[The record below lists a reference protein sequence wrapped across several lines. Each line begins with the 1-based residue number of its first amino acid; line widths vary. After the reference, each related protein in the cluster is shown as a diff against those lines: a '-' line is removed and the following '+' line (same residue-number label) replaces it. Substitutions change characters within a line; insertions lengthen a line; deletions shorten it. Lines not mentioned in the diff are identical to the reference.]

1 MYAVTVT
8 VLFRLNSGS
17 QYRVMKMKK
26 KKKTHNTEYISNHKS
41 TIHMQHMQLLACD
54 DRKFP
59 RDFEW
64 MKIEHPL
71 KIAVFY
77 VVFRKRDFR

>member
-26 KKKTHNTEYISNHKS
+26 KKKQKKTITQS
-41 TIHMQHMQLLACD
+41 TKAIINQRYTPHATVRMRQS
-54 DRKFP
+54 
-59 RDFEW
+59 
-64 MKIEHPL
+64 
-71 KIAVFY
+71 
-77 VVFRKRDFR
+77 